1 MKRIS
6 QYENEK
12 INNFSSYLIVRP
24 TGGIGNRLRAIA
36 SAYSVCKATGHK
48 LIINW
53 IKDFHCDC
61 DIEDLI
67 TNIND
72 ITTVVN
78 CGININDLN
87 NVKYFT
93 YLETDKNGKKISG

>member
-12 INNFSSYLIVRP
+12 INNLNKYLIVRP
-24 TGGIGNRLRAIA
+24 IFGLGNRFRAIA

-53 IKDFHCDC
+53 IKDCHCDC
-61 DIEDLI
+61 NIEDLI
-67 TNIND
+67 TNINE
-72 ITTVVN
+72 
-78 CGININDLN
+78 IN
-87 NVKYFT
+87 F
-93 YLETDKNGKKISG
+93 